1 MLFEYYEVL
10 ARLLE
15 QKAELGIRIH
25 DSYHSG
31 DRDYL
36 AEAEQN
42 GIPACIRLTERLADL
57 RQKIW
62 MEECKVFGYEV
73 LDIRLAGVRARLEYA
88 GKRLVSIFPVRP
100 TACRSWRRRDLS
112 MRRIRATA
120 AMRCAAVISG
130 RILSAR
136 GILQGYN
143 GRCRRNTG

>member
-57 RQKIW
+57 RQGIW

-73 LDIRLAGVRARLEYA
+73 LDIRLAGVKARP
-88 GKRLVSIFPVRP
+88 SIFPVRP
-100 TACRSWRRRDLS
+100 AACRSWRRRDLF
-112 MRRIRATA
+112 MRRISATA

-136 GILQGYN
+136 GISQGYN